1 MARSLKVVVIINE
14 QHKLLPDQER
24 LLNHTFPEGWSRWDV
39 PADGLTA
46 DAQASAA
53 SVLADH
59 PVVVASPVPFLT
71 ARLAAIKAAC
81 AQRSLFLDTQVNLW
95 VFHNDK
101 RVAKEVPDS
110 KGGVRV
116 VHTVAPDGW
125 QLLEV

>member
-1 MARSLKVVVIINE
+1 MSCFVIINKS
-14 QHKLLPDQER
+14 HRLLPDQEW
-24 LLNHTFPEGWSRWDV
+24 LLNQTFSEWVRWDV
-39 PADGLTA
+39 PEDGLTA

-59 PVVVASPVPFLT
+59 MVVVASPVPFLT
-71 ARLAAIKAAC
+71 ARLAAIKAAM
-81 AQRSLFLDTQVNLW
+81 AQRSLFIDTQIDLW

-101 RVAKEVPDS
+101 RVAKEVPDG

-116 VHTVAPDGW
+116 IHTVAPEGW

>member
-46 DAQASAA
+46 AEQAEAA
-53 SVLADH
+53 ADLCEE
-59 PVVVASPVPFLT
+59 PVIIASPVPFLT
-71 ARLAAIKAAC
+71 ARLAAIKAAR
-81 AQRSLFLDTQVNLW
+81 AQRSLFIDTQINIW

-101 RVAKEVPDS
+101 RVAKEIPDG

-116 VHTVAPDGW
+116 VHTVAPEGW